1 MMDFFDH
8 EPSIRE
14 KIEVGNQELSF
25 LRILL
30 CCFVACCLQRGH
42 TRRKQRVVWYSWAT
56 TVKSNIPPYALLT
69 TFPRRSVVE
78 FLRGALEWWNFKP
91 HLRSS

>member
-1 MMDFFDH
+1 MLDDDDDDDDYDDEEEDDGCNNHNDATTIMMDFFDH

-30 CCFVACCLQRGH
+30 CCFVACCLQRAH
-42 TRRKQRVVWYSWAT
+42 TRRKQRVVG
-56 TVKSNIPPYALLT
+56 IRGQ
-69 TFPRRSVVE
+69 PR
-78 FLRGALEWWNFKP
+78 
-91 HLRSS
+91 